1 MSEALTMS
9 ARSLRVSR
17 RQIDALL
24 TSLMLPVLLLLMF
37 VELFGGAIHTGTKYV
52 TYVVPGLLVLCAGFS
67 SGLTAVAVCQDMTGG
82 IVDRLRA
89 MDVRGTSVLAGHV
102 AASVARN
109 LCSGVLVI
117 GVAVLLGFRPH
128 AGVPG
133 WLAAVGILL
142 AFVLA
147 VSWLSAA
154 LGLLARSPEAANGAT
169 FLIMFLPYASS
180 AFVPVHTMP
189 AWLHGF
195 AAHQPITPVTETL
208 RRLLLGAPVGS
219 EAWIALAW
227 CGGIL
232 FCSLA
237 LSRVLFGRRT
247 G

>member
-1 MSEALTMS
+1 A
-9 ARSLRVSR
+9 SLVRNLAS
-17 RQIDALL
+17 
-24 TSLMLPVLLLLMF
+24 
-37 VELFGGAIHTGTKYV
+37 GA
-52 TYVVPGLLVLCAGFS
+52 LVL
-67 SGLTAVAVCQDMTGG
+67 AVAVG
-82 IVDRLRA
+82 
-89 MDVRGTSVLAGHV
+89 
-102 AASVARN
+102 
-109 LCSGVLVI
+109 
-117 GVAVLLGFRPH
+117 LGFHPH
-128 AGVPG
+128 ADVAQ
-133 WLAAVGILL
+133 WLAAVGTLG

-154 LGLLARSPEAANGAT
+154 VGVAAASPEAANGAT
-169 FLIMFLPYASS
+169 FLFMFLPYASS

-219 EAWIALAW
+219 EAWLALAW